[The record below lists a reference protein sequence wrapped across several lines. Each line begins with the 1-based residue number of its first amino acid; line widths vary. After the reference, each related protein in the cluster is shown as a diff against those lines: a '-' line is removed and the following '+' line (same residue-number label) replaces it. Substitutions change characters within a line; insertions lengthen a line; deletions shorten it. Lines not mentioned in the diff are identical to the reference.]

1 VTTNT
6 PHQRGPYQ
14 PKPHPREAEIREL
27 LTKGLNNA
35 AVMELLN
42 VPRRQ
47 VARVR
52 SLMALGPAPRSTWR
66 NRPHPKAVEIR
77 ELLEDG
83 HSNAEIRR
91 RTGADWDTIAR
102 MRTVSRVG
110 EPTIRTNQRHPKRDQ
125 VRALLATHGNT
136 QIAAEL
142 HMDTRTV
149 RALREEAGVAYVP
162 APRGYATAEDKWA
175 DHVRPVDGG
184 HLEWTGERASSKSRT
199 PIMRFQERSVSPA
212 GIAFRKHNGRDPVG
226 QVMAECEHPQCIAPE
241 HVQDEPGRQALRLQ
255 LRRIKG
261 LPDPDPVC
269 SNGHDQAEHGR
280 FERDG
285 RAYCATCKNLGKRAS
300 RTAAGGAA

>member
-1 VTTNT
+1 MTTNA
-6 PHQRGPYQ
+6 PHQRGHRQ
-14 PKPHPREAEIREL
+14 PAPHPREAEIREL
-27 LTKGLNNA
+27 LAKGLNNT
-35 AVMELLN
+35 AVTELLN
-42 VPRRQ
+42 VPPRQ

-52 SLMALGPAPRSTWR
+52 SLMDLGPASRSTWR

-83 HSNAEIRR
+83 HTNAEIRR
-91 RTGADWDTIAR
+91 RTRADWQTIAR
-102 MRTVSRVG
+102 MRAVSRVG
-110 EPTIRTNQRHPKRDQ
+110 VATIVIGPPHPKRDQ
-125 VRALLATHGNT
+125 VRALLATHSTT

-149 RALREEAGVAYVP
+149 RDLREEAGVAYI
-162 APRGYATAEDKWA
+162 ASPRGYATAEDKWA

-184 HLEWTGERASSKSRT
+184 HLEWTGERAKSKART
-199 PIMRFQERSVSPA
+199 PVMRFRDKSVSPA
-212 GIAFRKHNGRDPVG
+212 AIAFRKHNGRDPVG
-226 QVMAECEHPQCIAPE
+226 QVMAECEHPRCIAPA

-269 SNGHDQAEHGR
+269 RKGHDQAEHGG

-285 RAYCATCKNLGKRAS
+285 RSYCAACKALGKRAS
-300 RTAAGGAA
+300 RAAAGGAA